1 MVKGCHNKTDN
12 SRADNVVQHF
22 ISAERYFCREA
33 EEARN
38 ANEGTFYL
46 TAQCEKS
53 FVGKRWP
60 RIFKVENKKSRVL
73 GTLENSTIIILVFQP
88 SARWNSSKINALF
101 QTIQIKFV

>member
-22 ISAERYFCREA
+22 ISAERYCCREA

-38 ANEGTFYL
+38 ANEGTLYL

-88 SARWNSSKINALF
+88 SAHWNSSKINALF

>member
-22 ISAERYFCREA
+22 ISAERYCCREA

-73 GTLENSTIIILVFQP
+73 GTIIILVFQP
-88 SARWNSSKINALF
+88 SARWNLSKIDALF